1 MPSVYW
7 MNFIRGR
14 LVDMQKPTFTE
25 IRHRYKEKYQKRLSA
40 TDAILEKK
48 LEEYRIYQGGQDCF
62 GEGQDAEEECEK
74 FVDFLMLQ
82 YNALHEKQ
90 VQKKYDLLVKTLPK
104 DYQKR
109 FPDTIRR
116 HAGYTRYLVN
126 KRKNLKRH
134 MANHFKALKTLL
146 SLMDKEITEYSD
158 EELAEL
164 IRDNSFTTAA
174 RQYAVWFLTYI
185 YNQKP
190 EQLKFTLEMSMLR
203 RETVRGE
210 EDFYPPEEWA
220 AFADVFF
227 DIDRHIEKAFADCFY
242 ARSWLYVLLHM
253 SLAWRKSDV
262 LNIPALENLID
273 ISEYTLEWFEENA
286 FSIADAQQVINQVK
300 LAAEQYHTQ
309 KTGAKKHFNIPQ
321 AALLPTAVAL
331 IICEQWRRKKGQAVL
346 FEKFYADTK
355 KMTELFGLETDF
367 LSMKANRTLLSMFNE
382 TAGGM
387 AGLSGKAGTL
397 TSYMRSHRTSKMG
410 NANITKVYLRS
421 TYNEDESVAMGKQSI
436 DRGFFGWLYD
446 RLLDLADN
454 KRGTFKENTE
464 LIVQMKE
471 ALPARKVES
480 ISGALYGIIK
490 EREMLLNEI
499 YSWQEDE
506 IKEKTELLFSGKLMS
521 RTEDVSCLMNG
532 RCPYPTE
539 DKCMLCKYSIP
550 TTFSL
555 AMAGDELKRLLTEF
569 GRTNAEDVIDRINL
583 TYQIGK
589 LIMVLKE
596 AIDRFG
602 YEYIETY
609 IDYKEIN
616 ELIKKETPNMIFL
629 EEIQNDRR

>member
-1 MPSVYW
+1 
-7 MNFIRGR
+7 MNFIRGK
-14 LVDMQKPTFTE
+14 LVSMQKPTFAE
-25 IRHRYKEKYQKRLSA
+25 IRHRYKEKNKKRLRAS
-40 TDAILEKK
+40 DAMLEKK
-48 LEEYRIYQGGQDCF
+48 LEEYRVYRGGQDCF
-62 GEGQDAEEECEK
+62 DEGQDAQEECEK
-74 FVDFLMLQ
+74 IVDFLMLQ
-82 YNALHEKQ
+82 YKALHEKK
-90 VQKKYDLLVKTLPK
+90 VQEKYDFLVQTLPK

-116 HAGYTRYLVN
+116 HAGYTRYLIN
-126 KRKNLKRH
+126 KRKNLKRNIS
-134 MANHFKALKTLL
+134 NHFKALKTML

-158 EELAEL
+158 EELAGL

-190 EQLKFTLEMSMLR
+190 EQFKFSLEMSMLR

-210 EDFYPPEEWA
+210 ADFYTHEEWA

-227 DIDRHIEKAFADCFY
+227 DIDRHIKRAYEDCFY
-242 ARSWLYVLLHM
+242 ARSWLYALLHM

-262 LNIPALENLID
+262 LHIPALENLID
-273 ISEYTLEWFEENA
+273 VSEYTLDWFENNV
-286 FSIADAQQVINQVK
+286 FSLADAQQIINHVK
-300 LAAEQYHTQ
+300 LAVEQYHTQ

-321 AALLPTAVAL
+321 AALLPTAIAF
-331 IICEQWRRKKGQAVL
+331 IICEQWRRKKGQAML

-355 KMTELFGLETDF
+355 RMTEMFGLETDF

-397 TSYMRSHRTSKMG
+397 TSYMRSHKISKMG

-421 TYNEDESVAMGKQSI
+421 TYNEKESVGMGKQSI

-454 KRGTFKENTE
+454 KRRSFIENTG

-471 ALPARKVES
+471 VLPAREVES
-480 ISGALYGIIK
+480 VSGALYGIVR

-521 RTEDVSCLMNG
+521 RTDDVSCLMNG

-539 DKCMLCKYSIP
+539 DKCMLCRYSIP

-555 AMAGDELKRLLTEF
+555 TMAGDELKRLLTEF
-569 GRTNAEDVIDRINL
+569 GRTDAEDVTDRINL

-589 LIMVLKE
+589 LVMVLKE

-609 IDYKEIN
+609 IDYEEIN

-629 EEIQNDRR
+629 EEIQNDRK

>member
-1 MPSVYW
+1 
-7 MNFIRGR
+7 
-14 LVDMQKPTFTE
+14 MQKPTFTE
-25 IRHRYKEKYQKRLSA
+25 IRRRYKEKYQKRLSA
-40 TDAILEKK
+40 TDAMLEKK
-48 LEEYRIYQGGQDCF
+48 LEEYRVHQGGQDCF

-90 VQKKYDLLVKTLPK
+90 VQEKYDLLVKTLPK

-116 HAGYTRYLVN
+116 HAGYTRYLIN
-126 KRKNLKRH
+126 KRKNLKRNIS
-134 MANHFKALKTLL
+134 NHFKALKTML

-158 EELAEL
+158 EELAGL

-190 EQLKFTLEMSMLR
+190 EQFMFSLEMSMLR

-210 EDFYPPEEWA
+210 EDFYTPEEWA
-220 AFADVFF
+220 SFAAVFF

-286 FSIADAQQVINQVK
+286 FSIADAQQVINHVK

-367 LSMKANRTLLSMFNE
+367 LSMKATRTLLSMFNE

-629 EEIQNDRR
+629 EEIQNDRK

>member
-1 MPSVYW
+1 
-7 MNFIRGR
+7 
-14 LVDMQKPTFTE
+14 MQKLTLAE
-25 IRHRYKEKYQKRLSA
+25 IRRRYKEKYKKRLSA
-40 TDAILEKK
+40 TDAVLERK
-48 LEEYRIYQGGQDCF
+48 LEEYRVYQGGQDCF
-62 GEGQDAEEECEK
+62 SERQDAQEECERI
-74 FVDFLMLQ
+74 VDFLMLQ
-82 YNALHEKQ
+82 YNALHEKK
-90 VQKKYDLLVKTLPK
+90 VKEKYDLLVKTLPK
-104 DYQKR
+104 DYQER

-116 HAGYTRYLVN
+116 HAGYTRYLIN
-126 KRKNLKRH
+126 KRKNLKRN
-134 MANHFKALKTLL
+134 MANHFKALKTML

-158 EELAEL
+158 EELAGL

-185 YNQKP
+185 HDKEP
-190 EQLKFTLEMSMLR
+190 EQLKFNLEMSMLR

-210 EDFYPPEEWA
+210 EDFYTPEEWA
-220 AFADVFF
+220 SFADVFF

-242 ARSWLYVLLHM
+242 ARSWLYALLHM

-262 LNIPALENLID
+262 LHIPALENLID
-273 ISEYTLEWFEENA
+273 ISEYTLDWFENNT
-286 FSIADAQQVINQVK
+286 FSIADAQQVINHVK

-321 AALLPTAVAL
+321 AALLPTAIAF

-355 KMTELFGLETDF
+355 KMTEMFGLETGF

-387 AGLSGKAGTL
+387 AELSGKAGTL

-471 ALPARKVES
+471 ALPARNVES
-480 ISGALYGIIK
+480 ISGALYGTIK

-589 LIMVLKE
+589 LVMILKE

>member
-1 MPSVYW
+1 
-7 MNFIRGR
+7 
-14 LVDMQKPTFTE
+14 MQKPIFTE
-25 IRHRYKEKYQKRLSA
+25 IRHRYKEKNKKRLRAS
-40 TDAILEKK
+40 DAVLEKK
-48 LEEYRIYQGGQDCF
+48 LEEYRVYQGGQDCF
-62 GEGQDAEEECEK
+62 GEEQDAQDECEK
-74 FVDFLMLQ
+74 FVDFLTMQ
-82 YNALHEKQ
+82 NHALHAEQ
-90 VQKKYDLLVKTLPK
+90 VQEKYDLLVQTLPK
-104 DYQKR
+104 GYQER

-116 HAGYTRYLVN
+116 HAGFTRYLIN
-126 KRKNLKRH
+126 KRKNLKRNIS
-134 MANHFKALKTLL
+134 NHFKALKTML

-164 IRDNSFTTAA
+164 MRDHSFTTAA

-190 EQLKFTLEMSMLR
+190 EQFKFTLEMSMLR

-210 EDFYPPEEWA
+210 EDFYTPEEWA
-220 AFADVFF
+220 SFAAVFF

-242 ARSWLYVLLHM
+242 ARSWLYALLHM

-262 LNIPALENLID
+262 LHIPALENLID
-273 ISEYTLEWFEENA
+273 ISEYTLDWFEENA
-286 FSIADAQQVINQVK
+286 FSIADAQQIINHVK
-300 LAAEQYHTQ
+300 LAVEQYHTQ

-321 AALLPTAVAL
+321 AALLPTAIAF
-331 IICEQWRRKKGQAVL
+331 IICEQWRRKRGQAML
-346 FEKFYADTK
+346 FEKFYVDTG
-355 KMTELFGLETDF
+355 KMTEMFGLETGF

-397 TSYMRSHRTSKMG
+397 TSYMRSHKTSKMG

-421 TYNEDESVAMGKQSI
+421 TYNEDESVGMGKQSI

-454 KRGTFKENTE
+454 KRRTFKENTE

-471 ALPARKVES
+471 ALPARNVES
-480 ISGALYGIIK
+480 ISGALYGAIK

-506 IKEKTELLFSGKLMS
+506 IKEKTKLLFSGKLMS

-539 DKCMLCKYSIP
+539 DKCMLCRYSIP

-629 EEIQNDRR
+629 EEIQDDRR

>member
-1 MPSVYW
+1 
-7 MNFIRGR
+7 MNCIRGR
-14 LVDMQKPTFTE
+14 SVDMQKPTLAE
-25 IRHRYKEKYQKRLSA
+25 IRRRYKEKYKKRLSA
-40 TDAILEKK
+40 TDAVLERK
-48 LEEYRIYQGGQDCF
+48 LEEYRVYQGGQDCF
-62 GEGQDAEEECEK
+62 SERQDAQEECEK
-74 FVDFLMLQ
+74 IVDFLMLQ

-90 VQKKYDLLVKTLPK
+90 VQEKYDLLVKTLPK
-104 DYQKR
+104 NYQKR
-109 FPDTIRR
+109 FPDTIRQ
-116 HAGYTRYLVN
+116 HAGYTRYLIN
-126 KRKNLKRH
+126 KRKNLKRN
-134 MANHFKALKTLL
+134 MANHFKALKTML

-174 RQYAVWFLTYI
+174 RQFAVWFLTYI

-190 EQLKFTLEMSMLR
+190 EQFKFSLEMSMLR

-210 EDFYPPEEWA
+210 EDFYTSEEWA
-220 AFADVFF
+220 VFADVFF
-227 DIDRHIEKAFADCFY
+227 DIDRHIKRVYEDCFY
-242 ARSWLYVLLHM
+242 ARSWLYALLHM

-262 LNIPALENLID
+262 LHIPALENLID
-273 ISEYTLEWFEENA
+273 ISEYTLDWFENNT
-286 FSIADAQQVINQVK
+286 FSIADAQQVINHVK

-321 AALLPTAVAL
+321 AALLPTAIAF
-331 IICEQWRRKKGQAVL
+331 IICEQWRRKKGQVML
-346 FEKFYADTK
+346 FEKFYVDTGR
-355 KMTELFGLETDF
+355 MTEMFGLETDF

-382 TAGGM
+382 TVGGM
-387 AGLSGKAGTL
+387 AELSGKAGTL
-397 TSYMRSHRTSKMG
+397 TSYMRSHKTSKMG

-421 TYNEDESVAMGKQSI
+421 TYNEKESVNMGKQSI

-454 KRGTFKENTE
+454 KQRTFKENTE

-471 ALPARKVES
+471 ALPARNVES
-480 ISGALYGIIK
+480 ISGALYGTIK
-490 EREMLLNEI
+490 EREILLNEI

-539 DKCMLCKYSIP
+539 DKCMLCRYSIP

-555 AMAGDELKRLLTEF
+555 VMAGDELKRLLTEL
-569 GRTNAEDVIDRINL
+569 GRTTAGDVTDRISL

-589 LIMVLKE
+589 LIMILKE

-602 YEYIETY
+602 YEYIEAY
-609 IDYKEIN
+609 IDYQEIN

-629 EEIQNDRR
+629 EEIQNDRK

>member
-1 MPSVYW
+1 
-7 MNFIRGR
+7 
-14 LVDMQKPTFTE
+14 MQKPTFTE
-25 IRHRYKEKYQKRLSA
+25 IRRRYKEKYQKRLSA
-40 TDAILEKK
+40 TDAMLEKK
-48 LEEYRIYQGGQDCF
+48 LEEYRVHQGGQDCF

-90 VQKKYDLLVKTLPK
+90 VQEKYDLLVKTLPK

-116 HAGYTRYLVN
+116 HAGYTRYLIN
-126 KRKNLKRH
+126 KRKNLKRNIS
-134 MANHFKALKTLL
+134 NHFKALKTML

-158 EELAEL
+158 EELAGL

-190 EQLKFTLEMSMLR
+190 EQFMFSLEMSMLR

-210 EDFYPPEEWA
+210 EDFYTPEEWA
-220 AFADVFF
+220 SFAAVFF

-286 FSIADAQQVINQVK
+286 FSIADAQQVINHVK

-355 KMTELFGLETDF
+355 KMTEMFGLETGF

-387 AGLSGKAGTL
+387 AELSGKAGTL

-471 ALPARKVES
+471 ALPARNVES
-480 ISGALYGIIK
+480 ISGALYGTIK

-589 LIMVLKE
+589 LVMILKE

>member
-1 MPSVYW
+1 
-7 MNFIRGR
+7 
-14 LVDMQKPTFTE
+14 MQKPTFTE
-25 IRHRYKEKYQKRLSA
+25 IRRRYKEKYQKRLSA
-40 TDAILEKK
+40 TDAMLEKK
-48 LEEYRIYQGGQDCF
+48 LEEYRVHQGGQDCF

-90 VQKKYDLLVKTLPK
+90 VQEKYDLLVKTLPK

-116 HAGYTRYLVN
+116 HAGYTRYLIN
-126 KRKNLKRH
+126 KRKNLKRNIS
-134 MANHFKALKTLL
+134 NHFKALKTML

-158 EELAEL
+158 EELAGL

-190 EQLKFTLEMSMLR
+190 EQFMFSLEMSMLR

-210 EDFYPPEEWA
+210 EDFYTPEEWA
-220 AFADVFF
+220 SFAAVFF

-286 FSIADAQQVINQVK
+286 FSIADAQQVINHVK

-382 TAGGM
+382 TAGDID
-387 AGLSGKAGTL
+387 GLSGKAGSL
-397 TSYMRSHRTSKMG
+397 TSYMRSHKTSKMG
-410 NANITKVYLRS
+410 NSNITKVYLHS
-421 TYNEDESVAMGKQSI
+421 TYNEKESVSMGKQSI

-454 KRGTFKENTE
+454 KRRTFTENTE
-464 LIVQMKE
+464 LIVQVKE
-471 ALPARKVES
+471 TLPAWKAES
-480 ISGALYGIIK
+480 ISGALYGIVK

-521 RTEDVSCLMNG
+521 RTDDVSCLVNG

-539 DKCMLCKYSIP
+539 DKCILCRYSIP

-555 AMAGDELKRLLTEF
+555 TMTGDELKRLLSELE
-569 GRTNAEDVIDRINL
+569 RTNEEDVVDRISL

-589 LIMVLKE
+589 LVIILKE

>member
-1 MPSVYW
+1 
-7 MNFIRGR
+7 
-14 LVDMQKPTFTE
+14 
-25 IRHRYKEKYQKRLSA
+25 
-40 TDAILEKK
+40 
-48 LEEYRIYQGGQDCF
+48 
-62 GEGQDAEEECEK
+62 
-74 FVDFLMLQ
+74 MLQ

-90 VQKKYDLLVKTLPK
+90 VQEKYDLLVKTLPK

-109 FPDTIRR
+109 LPDTIKR
-116 HAGYTRYLVN
+116 HAGYTRYLIN

-134 MANHFKALKTLL
+134 MANHFKALKTML

-158 EELAEL
+158 EELAGL

-190 EQLKFTLEMSMLR
+190 EQFKFSLEMSMLR

-210 EDFYPPEEWA
+210 EDFYTPEEWT
-220 AFADVFF
+220 AFVAVFF

-242 ARSWLYVLLHM
+242 ARSWLYALLHM

-262 LNIPALENLID
+262 LHIPALEKLIG
-273 ISEYTLEWFEENA
+273 ISGYTLDWFENNA
-286 FSIADAQQVINQVK
+286 FSIADAQQIINHVK

-321 AALLPTAVAL
+321 VALLPTAVAL
-331 IICEQWRRKKGQAVL
+331 IICEQWRRKKGQAML
-346 FEKFYADTK
+346 FEKFYVDAGRMTK
-355 KMTELFGLETDF
+355 MFGLETDF

-382 TAGGM
+382 TASDID
-387 AGLSGKAGTL
+387 GLSGKAGTF

-421 TYNEDESVAMGKQSI
+421 TYNEKESVSMGKQSI

-454 KRGTFKENTE
+454 KQNTFKENTE

-471 ALPARKVES
+471 TLPARKVES
-480 ISGALYGIIK
+480 ISGALYGAIK

-539 DKCMLCKYSIP
+539 DKCMLCRYSIP

-555 AMAGDELKRLLTEF
+555 ATVGDELKRVLSEL
-569 GRTNAEDVIDRINL
+569 GRTAAEDVTDRISL
-583 TYQIGK
+583 TYQVGK
-589 LIMVLKE
+589 LVMILKE
-596 AIDRFG
+596 AIGRFG

-629 EEIQNDRR
+629 EEIQNDRK

>member
-1 MPSVYW
+1 
-7 MNFIRGR
+7 
-14 LVDMQKPTFTE
+14 MQKPTFTE
-25 IRHRYKEKYQKRLSA
+25 IRHRYKEKNKKRLRAS
-40 TDAILEKK
+40 DAVLEKK
-48 LEEYRIYQGGQDCF
+48 LEEYRVYQGGQNCF
-62 GEGQDAEEECEK
+62 DEGQDAQDECEN
-74 FVDFLMLQ
+74 FVDFLTMQ
-82 YNALHEKQ
+82 NNALHAEQ
-90 VQKKYDLLVKTLPK
+90 VQEKYDFLVKTLPK
-104 DYQKR
+104 EYQER

-116 HAGYTRYLVN
+116 HAGYTRYLIN
-126 KRKNLKRH
+126 KRKNLKRNIS
-134 MANHFKALKTLL
+134 NHFKALKTML

-158 EELAEL
+158 EELAGL
-164 IRDNSFTTAA
+164 IRDSSFTTAA
-174 RQYAVWFLTYI
+174 RQFAVWFLTYI

-190 EQLKFTLEMSMLR
+190 EQFKFSLEMSMLR

-210 EDFYPPEEWA
+210 EDFYTPEEWA
-220 AFADVFF
+220 SFADVFF

-242 ARSWLYVLLHM
+242 ARSWLYALLHM

-262 LNIPALENLID
+262 LHIPALENLID
-273 ISEYTLEWFEENA
+273 VSEYTLEWFEENA
-286 FSIADAQQVINQVK
+286 FSIANAQQVINQVK

-331 IICEQWRRKKGQAVL
+331 IICEQWRRKKGQAML

-355 KMTELFGLETDF
+355 RMTEMFGLETGF
-367 LSMKANRTLLSMFNE
+367 LSMKVNRTLLSMFNE

-387 AGLSGKAGTL
+387 DELSGKAGTL
-397 TSYMRSHRTSKMG
+397 TSYMRSHKTSKMG

-454 KRGTFKENTE
+454 KRRTFKENTE

-471 ALPARKVES
+471 AIPARKVES
-480 ISGALYGIIK
+480 ISGALYGAIK

-539 DKCMLCKYSIP
+539 DKCMLCRYSIP

-555 AMAGDELKRLLTEF
+555 ATAGDELKRLLSEF

-589 LIMVLKE
+589 LVMILKE

-602 YEYIETY
+602 YEYIEAY

-629 EEIQNDRR
+629 EEIQNDRK

>member
-1 MPSVYW
+1 
-7 MNFIRGR
+7 
-14 LVDMQKPTFTE
+14 MQKPTFTE
-25 IRHRYKEKYQKRLSA
+25 IRRRYKEKYQKRLSA
-40 TDAILEKK
+40 TDAMLEKK
-48 LEEYRIYQGGQDCF
+48 LEEYRVHQGGQDCF

-74 FVDFLMLQ
+74 FVDFLVLQ

-90 VQKKYDLLVKTLPK
+90 VQEKYDLLVKTLPK

-116 HAGYTRYLVN
+116 HAGYTRYLIN
-126 KRKNLKRH
+126 KRKNLKRNIS
-134 MANHFKALKTLL
+134 NHFKALKTML

-158 EELAEL
+158 EELAGL

-190 EQLKFTLEMSMLR
+190 EQFMFSLEMSMLR

-210 EDFYPPEEWA
+210 EDFYTPEEWA
-220 AFADVFF
+220 SFAAVFF

-286 FSIADAQQVINQVK
+286 FSIADAQQVINHVK

-367 LSMKANRTLLSMFNE
+367 LSMKATRTLLSMFNE

-471 ALPARKVES
+471 ALPARNVES
-480 ISGALYGIIK
+480 ISGALYGTIK

-539 DKCMLCKYSIP
+539 DKCMLCRYSIP

-569 GRTNAEDVIDRINL
+569 GRTNKEDVIDRINL

>member
-1 MPSVYW
+1 
-7 MNFIRGR
+7 
-14 LVDMQKPTFTE
+14 MQKLTLAE
-25 IRHRYKEKYQKRLSA
+25 IRRRYKEKYKKRLGA
-40 TDAILEKK
+40 TDAVLERK
-48 LEEYRIYQGGQDCF
+48 LEEYRVYQGGQDCF
-62 GEGQDAEEECEK
+62 SERQDAQEECEK
-74 FVDFLMLQ
+74 IVDFLMLQ

-90 VQKKYDLLVKTLPK
+90 VQQKYDLLVKTLPK
-104 DYQKR
+104 DYQER

-116 HAGYTRYLVN
+116 YAGYTRYLIN

-134 MANHFKALKTLL
+134 MANHFKALKTML
-146 SLMDKEITEYSD
+146 SLMDKEIAEYSD
-158 EELAEL
+158 EELVEL

-190 EQLKFTLEMSMLR
+190 EQFTLEMSMLR

-210 EDFYPPEEWA
+210 ADFYTTEEWA
-220 AFADVFF
+220 SFAAVFF

-242 ARSWLYVLLHM
+242 ARSWLYALLHM

-262 LNIPALENLID
+262 LHIPALENLID
-273 ISEYTLEWFEENA
+273 VSEYTLEWFEENA

-321 AALLPTAVAL
+321 AALLPTAIAL

-346 FEKFYADTK
+346 FERFYADTK

-397 TSYMRSHRTSKMG
+397 TSYMRSHKTSKMG

-421 TYNEDESVAMGKQSI
+421 TYNENESVCMGKQSI

-454 KRGTFKENTE
+454 KQRTFKENTG

-471 ALPARKVES
+471 ALPARNVES
-480 ISGALYGIIK
+480 ISGALYGTIK

-629 EEIQNDRR
+629 EEIQNDRK

>member
-1 MPSVYW
+1 
-7 MNFIRGR
+7 
-14 LVDMQKPTFTE
+14 MQKPTLAE
-25 IRHRYKEKYQKRLSA
+25 IRRRYKEKYKKRLSA
-40 TDAILEKK
+40 TDAVLERK
-48 LEEYRIYQGGQDCF
+48 LEEYRVYQGGQDCF
-62 GEGQDAEEECEK
+62 GEGQDAQAECEK
-74 FVDFLMLQ
+74 IVDFLMLQ

-90 VQKKYDLLVKTLPK
+90 VQEKYDLLVKTLPK
-104 DYQKR
+104 NYQKR

-116 HAGYTRYLVN
+116 YAGYTRYLIN
-126 KRKNLKRH
+126 KRKNLKRN
-134 MANHFKALKTLL
+134 MANHFKALKTML

-158 EELAEL
+158 EELVEL

-210 EDFYPPEEWA
+210 ADFYTPEEWA
-220 AFADVFF
+220 SFAAVFF

-242 ARSWLYVLLHM
+242 ARSWLYALLHM

-262 LNIPALENLID
+262 LHIPALENLID
-273 ISEYTLEWFEENA
+273 VSEYTLEWFEENA

-321 AALLPTAVAL
+321 AALLPTAIAL

-346 FEKFYADTK
+346 FERFYADTK

-397 TSYMRSHRTSKMG
+397 TSYMRSHKTSKMG

-421 TYNEDESVAMGKQSI
+421 TYNENESVCMGKQSI

-454 KRGTFKENTE
+454 KQRTFKENTG

-471 ALPARKVES
+471 ALPARNVES
-480 ISGALYGIIK
+480 ISGALYGTIK

-629 EEIQNDRR
+629 EEIQNDRK

>member
-1 MPSVYW
+1 
-7 MNFIRGR
+7 
-14 LVDMQKPTFTE
+14 MQEVTFAE
-25 IRHRYKEKYQKRLSA
+25 IRHRYKEKNKKRLRAS
-40 TDAILEKK
+40 DAVLEKK
-48 LEEYRIYQGGQDCF
+48 LEEYRVYQGGQDCF
-62 GEGQDAEEECEK
+62 GERQDAQDECEK
-74 FVDFLMLQ
+74 IVDFLMLQ

-90 VQKKYDLLVKTLPK
+90 VQEKYDLLVKTLPK
-104 DYQKR
+104 NYQER

-116 HAGYTRYLVN
+116 HAGYTRHLIN

-134 MANHFKALKTLL
+134 MANHFKALKTML

-158 EELAEL
+158 EELAGL
-164 IRDNSFTTAA
+164 IRDNCFTTAA
-174 RQYAVWFLTYI
+174 RQFAVWFLTYI

-190 EQLKFTLEMSMLR
+190 EQFKFTLEMSMLR

-210 EDFYPPEEWA
+210 EDFYTPEEWA
-220 AFADVFF
+220 SFAAVFF

-242 ARSWLYVLLHM
+242 ARSWLYALLHM

-262 LNIPALENLID
+262 LHIPALENLID
-273 ISEYTLEWFEENA
+273 VSEYTLEWFEDNA

-331 IICEQWRRKKGQAVL
+331 IICEQWRRKKRQDML

-355 KMTELFGLETDF
+355 RMTEMFGLETGF

-382 TAGGM
+382 TAGRM
-387 AGLSGKAGTL
+387 AELSEKAGTL
-397 TSYMRSHRTSKMG
+397 TSYMRSHKTSKMG

-454 KRGTFKENTE
+454 KRRTFKENTE

-471 ALPARKVES
+471 ALPARNVES
-480 ISGALYGIIK
+480 ISGALYGAIK

-506 IKEKTELLFSGKLMS
+506 IKEKTEMLFSGKLMS

-539 DKCMLCKYSIP
+539 DKCMLCRYSIP

-555 AMAGDELKRLLTEF
+555 TMAGDELKRLLSEF

-589 LIMVLKE
+589 LVMILKE

-609 IDYKEIN
+609 IDYEEIN

>member
-1 MPSVYW
+1 
-7 MNFIRGR
+7 
-14 LVDMQKPTFTE
+14 MQKPTFAE
-25 IRHRYKEKYQKRLSA
+25 IRHRYKEKNKKRLRAS
-40 TDAILEKK
+40 DAMLEKK
-48 LEEYRIYQGGQDCF
+48 LEEYRVYRGGQDCF
-62 GEGQDAEEECEK
+62 AEGQDAQGECEK
-74 FVDFLMLQ
+74 FVDFLIMQ
-82 YNALHEKQ
+82 NNALHAEQ
-90 VQKKYDLLVKTLPK
+90 VQEKYDLLVKTLPK
-104 DYQKR
+104 DYQER

-116 HAGYTRYLVN
+116 HAGYTRYLIN
-126 KRKNLKRH
+126 KRKKLKRN
-134 MANHFKALKTLL
+134 MANHFKALKTML

-190 EQLKFTLEMSMLR
+190 EQFKFSLEMSMLR

-210 EDFYPPEEWA
+210 ADFYTPEEWA
-220 AFADVFF
+220 SFAAVFF
-227 DIDRHIEKAFADCFY
+227 DIDKHIEKAFADCFY
-242 ARSWLYVLLHM
+242 ARCWLYALLHM

-262 LNIPALENLID
+262 LHIPALENLID
-273 ISEYTLEWFEENA
+273 ISEYTLDWFENNT
-286 FSIADAQQVINQVK
+286 FSIADAQQIINHVK
-300 LAAEQYHTQ
+300 LAVEQYHTQ
-309 KTGAKKHFNIPQ
+309 KTGVKKHFNIPQ
-321 AALLPTAVAL
+321 AALLPTAIAL

-355 KMTELFGLETDF
+355 KMTEMFGLETDF

-397 TSYMRSHRTSKMG
+397 TSYMRSHRISKMG

-421 TYNEDESVAMGKQSI
+421 TYNEKESVGMGKQSI

-454 KRGTFKENTE
+454 KRRTFKENTG

-471 ALPARKVES
+471 TLPAWKVES
-480 ISGALYGIIK
+480 VSGALYGIVK

-521 RTEDVSCLMNG
+521 RTEDVSCLMDG

-539 DKCMLCKYSIP
+539 DKCMLCRYSIP
-550 TTFSL
+550 TAFSL
-555 AMAGDELKRLLTEF
+555 TMAGDELKRLLTEF
-569 GRTNAEDVIDRINL
+569 GKTNAEDVIDRINL

-589 LIMVLKE
+589 LIVILKE

-602 YEYIETY
+602 HEYIEAY

-629 EEIQNDRR
+629 EEIQNDRK

>member
-1 MPSVYW
+1 
-7 MNFIRGR
+7 
-14 LVDMQKPTFTE
+14 MQKPTFTE

-104 DYQKR
+104 EYQKR

-116 HAGYTRYLVN
+116 HAGFTRYLIN
-126 KRKNLKRH
+126 KRKNLKRN
-134 MANHFKALKTLL
+134 MANHFKALKTML

-190 EQLKFTLEMSMLR
+190 EQFKFSLEMSMLR

-210 EDFYPPEEWA
+210 EDFYTPEEWA
-220 AFADVFF
+220 SFAAVFF

-242 ARSWLYVLLHM
+242 ARSWLYALLHM

-262 LNIPALENLID
+262 LHIPALENLID
-273 ISEYTLEWFEENA
+273 VSEYTLEWFEDNA

-331 IICEQWRRKKGQAVL
+331 IICEQWRRKKGQAML

-355 KMTELFGLETDF
+355 RMTEMFGLETGF

-387 AGLSGKAGTL
+387 AELSGKAGTL
-397 TSYMRSHRTSKMG
+397 TSYMRSHKTSKMG
-410 NANITKVYLRS
+410 NANVTKVYLRS

-454 KRGTFKENTE
+454 KRKTFKENTE

-471 ALPARKVES
+471 TLPARKVES
-480 ISGALYGIIK
+480 ISGALYCAIK

-539 DKCMLCKYSIP
+539 DKCMLCRYSIP

-555 AMAGDELKRLLTEF
+555 ATAGDELKRLLSEF

-589 LIMVLKE
+589 LIMILKE

-629 EEIQNDRR
+629 EEIQDDRR

>member
-1 MPSVYW
+1 
-7 MNFIRGR
+7 
-14 LVDMQKPTFTE
+14 MQKPTFTE
-25 IRHRYKEKYQKRLSA
+25 IRRRYKEKYQKRLSA
-40 TDAILEKK
+40 TDAMLEKK
-48 LEEYRIYQGGQDCF
+48 LEEYRVHQGGQDCF

-90 VQKKYDLLVKTLPK
+90 VQEKYDLLVKTLPK

-116 HAGYTRYLVN
+116 HAGYTRYLIN
-126 KRKNLKRH
+126 KRKNLKRNIS
-134 MANHFKALKTLL
+134 NHFKALKTML

-158 EELAEL
+158 EELAGL

-190 EQLKFTLEMSMLR
+190 EQFMFSLEMSMLR

-210 EDFYPPEEWA
+210 EDFYTPEEWA
-220 AFADVFF
+220 SFAAVFF

-262 LNIPALENLID
+262 LHIPALENLID
-273 ISEYTLEWFEENA
+273 ISEYTLEWFENNT
-286 FSIADAQQVINQVK
+286 FSIADAQQVINHVK

-387 AGLSGKAGTL
+387 AELSGKAGTL

-471 ALPARKVES
+471 ALPARNVES
-480 ISGALYGIIK
+480 ISGALYGTIK

-589 LIMVLKE
+589 LVMILKE

>member
-1 MPSVYW
+1 
-7 MNFIRGR
+7 
-14 LVDMQKPTFTE
+14 
-25 IRHRYKEKYQKRLSA
+25 
-40 TDAILEKK
+40 
-48 LEEYRIYQGGQDCF
+48 
-62 GEGQDAEEECEK
+62 
-74 FVDFLMLQ
+74 ML
-82 YNALHEKQ
+82 H
-90 VQKKYDLLVKTLPK
+90 
-104 DYQKR
+104 
-109 FPDTIRR
+109 
-116 HAGYTRYLVN
+116 
-126 KRKNLKRH
+126 
-134 MANHFKALKTLL
+134 
-146 SLMDKEITEYSD
+146 
-158 EELAEL
+158 
-164 IRDNSFTTAA
+164 
-174 RQYAVWFLTYI
+174 
-185 YNQKP
+185 
-190 EQLKFTLEMSMLR
+190 
-203 RETVRGE
+203 
-210 EDFYPPEEWA
+210 
-220 AFADVFF
+220 
-227 DIDRHIEKAFADCFY
+227 
-242 ARSWLYVLLHM
+242 
-253 SLAWRKSDV
+253 
-262 LNIPALENLID
+262 IPALENLID
-273 ISEYTLEWFEENA
+273 VSEYTLEWFEENA
-286 FSIADAQQVINQVK
+286 FSVADAQQVINQVK

-321 AALLPTAVAL
+321 AALLPTAVAI

-355 KMTELFGLETDF
+355 RMTEMFGLETGF

-387 AGLSGKAGTL
+387 AELSGKAGTL
-397 TSYMRSHRTSKMG
+397 TSYMRSHKTSKMG

-454 KRGTFKENTE
+454 KRRTFKENTE

-471 ALPARKVES
+471 ALPARNVES
-480 ISGALYGIIK
+480 ISGALYGAIK

-555 AMAGDELKRLLTEF
+555 TMAGDELKRLLTEF

-583 TYQIGK
+583 THQIGK
-589 LIMVLKE
+589 LVMILKE

-629 EEIQNDRR
+629 EEIQFQKGVKIPFHSGIRLK

>member
-1 MPSVYW
+1 
-7 MNFIRGR
+7 
-14 LVDMQKPTFTE
+14 MQKLTLAE
-25 IRHRYKEKYQKRLSA
+25 IRRRYKEKYKKRLSA
-40 TDAILEKK
+40 TDAVLERK
-48 LEEYRIYQGGQDCF
+48 LEEYRVYQGGQDCF
-62 GEGQDAEEECEK
+62 SERQDAQEECERI
-74 FVDFLMLQ
+74 VDFLMLQ
-82 YNALHEKQ
+82 YNALHEKK
-90 VQKKYDLLVKTLPK
+90 VKEKYDFLVQTLPK
-104 DYQKR
+104 DYQKK

-116 HAGYTRYLVN
+116 HAGYTRYLIN
-126 KRKNLKRH
+126 KRKNLKRNIS
-134 MANHFKALKTLL
+134 NHFKALKTML

-158 EELAEL
+158 EELAGL

-190 EQLKFTLEMSMLR
+190 EQFMFSLEMSMLR

-210 EDFYPPEEWA
+210 EDFYTPEEWA
-220 AFADVFF
+220 SFAAVFF

-286 FSIADAQQVINQVK
+286 FSIADAQQVINHVK

-355 KMTELFGLETDF
+355 KMTEMFGLETGF

-387 AGLSGKAGTL
+387 AELSGKAGTL

-521 RTEDVSCLMNG
+521 RTEDVSCLVSG

-539 DKCMLCKYSIP
+539 DKCMLCRYSIP

>member
-1 MPSVYW
+1 
-7 MNFIRGR
+7 
-14 LVDMQKPTFTE
+14 MQKPTFTE
-25 IRHRYKEKYQKRLSA
+25 IRHRYKEKNKKRLRAS
-40 TDAILEKK
+40 DAVLEKK
-48 LEEYRIYQGGQDCF
+48 LEEYRVYQGGQDCF
-62 GEGQDAEEECEK
+62 GEGQDAQEECEK
-74 FVDFLMLQ
+74 FVDFLIMQ
-82 YNALHEKQ
+82 NNALHAEQ
-90 VQKKYDLLVKTLPK
+90 GQQKYDLLVKTLPK

-116 HAGYTRYLVN
+116 HAGYTRYLIN

-134 MANHFKALKTLL
+134 MANHFKALKTML

-158 EELAEL
+158 EELAGL

-190 EQLKFTLEMSMLR
+190 EQFKFSLEMSMLR

-210 EDFYPPEEWA
+210 EDFYTPEEWA
-220 AFADVFF
+220 SFSAVFF

-242 ARSWLYVLLHM
+242 ARSWLYALLHM

-262 LNIPALENLID
+262 LHIPALENLID
-273 ISEYTLEWFEENA
+273 ISGYTLDWFENNA
-286 FSIADAQQVINQVK
+286 FSIADAQQIINHVK
-300 LAAEQYHTQ
+300 LAVEQYHTQ

-355 KMTELFGLETDF
+355 KMTKMFGLKIDF

-382 TAGGM
+382 TASDID
-387 AGLSGKAGTL
+387 GLSGKAGSL

-421 TYNEDESVAMGKQSI
+421 TYNENESVGMGKQSI

-454 KRGTFKENTE
+454 KQNTFKENTE

-471 ALPARKVES
+471 TLPARKVES
-480 ISGALYGIIK
+480 ISGALYGTIK

-506 IKEKTELLFSGKLMS
+506 IKERTELLFSGKLMS
-521 RTEDVSCLMNG
+521 RTDDVSCVVSG

-539 DKCMLCKYSIP
+539 DKCMLCRYSIP

-555 AMAGDELKRLLTEF
+555 AMAGDELKRLLSELE
-569 GRTNAEDVIDRINL
+569 RTTVEDVIDRISL
-583 TYQIGK
+583 THQIGK
-589 LIMVLKE
+589 LAIILKE
-596 AIDRFG
+596 VIDRFG

-616 ELIKKETPNMIFL
+616 ELINKETPNMIFL
-629 EEIQNDRR
+629 EEIQNDRK

>member
-1 MPSVYW
+1 
-7 MNFIRGR
+7 
-14 LVDMQKPTFTE
+14 MQKPTFTE
-25 IRHRYKEKYQKRLSA
+25 IRRRYKEKYQKRLSA
-40 TDAILEKK
+40 TDAMLEKK
-48 LEEYRIYQGGQDCF
+48 LEEYRVYQGGQDCF

-90 VQKKYDLLVKTLPK
+90 VQEKYDLLVKTLPK
-104 DYQKR
+104 DYQER

-116 HAGYTRYLVN
+116 YAGYTRYLIN

-134 MANHFKALKTLL
+134 MANHFKALKTML
-146 SLMDKEITEYSD
+146 SLMDKEIAEYSD
-158 EELAEL
+158 EELVEL

-210 EDFYPPEEWA
+210 ADFYTTEEWA
-220 AFADVFF
+220 SFAAVFF

-242 ARSWLYVLLHM
+242 ARSWLYALLHM

-262 LNIPALENLID
+262 LHIPALENLID
-273 ISEYTLEWFEENA
+273 VSEYTLEWFEENA

-309 KTGAKKHFNIPQ
+309 KTGAKKHFNSPQ
-321 AALLPTAVAL
+321 AALLPTAIAL

-346 FEKFYADTK
+346 FERFYADTK

-397 TSYMRSHRTSKMG
+397 TSYMRSHKTSKMG

-421 TYNEDESVAMGKQSI
+421 TYNENESVCMGKQSI

-454 KRGTFKENTE
+454 KQRTFKENTG

-471 ALPARKVES
+471 ALPARNVES
-480 ISGALYGIIK
+480 ISGALYGTIK

-629 EEIQNDRR
+629 EEIQNDRK

>member
-1 MPSVYW
+1 M
-7 MNFIRGR
+7 
-14 LVDMQKPTFTE
+14 
-25 IRHRYKEKYQKRLSA
+25 
-40 TDAILEKK
+40 
-48 LEEYRIYQGGQDCF
+48 
-62 GEGQDAEEECEK
+62 
-74 FVDFLMLQ
+74 
-82 YNALHEKQ
+82 
-90 VQKKYDLLVKTLPK
+90 
-104 DYQKR
+104 
-109 FPDTIRR
+109 
-116 HAGYTRYLVN
+116 
-126 KRKNLKRH
+126 
-134 MANHFKALKTLL
+134 L

-158 EELAEL
+158 EELAGL

-190 EQLKFTLEMSMLR
+190 EQFMFSLEMSMLR

-220 AFADVFF
+220 SFAAVFF

-286 FSIADAQQVINQVK
+286 FSIADAQQVINHVK

-506 IKEKTELLFSGKLMS
+506 IKEKTELPFSGKLMS
-521 RTEDVSCLMNG
+521 RTEDVSCLVSG

-539 DKCMLCKYSIP
+539 DKCMLCRYSIP

-569 GRTNAEDVIDRINL
+569 GRTNEEDVIDRINL

>member
-1 MPSVYW
+1 
-7 MNFIRGR
+7 
-14 LVDMQKPTFTE
+14 MQKLTLAE
-25 IRHRYKEKYQKRLSA
+25 IRRRYKEKYKKRLSA
-40 TDAILEKK
+40 TDAVLERK
-48 LEEYRIYQGGQDCF
+48 LEEYRVYQGGQDCF
-62 GEGQDAEEECEK
+62 SERQDAQEECERI
-74 FVDFLMLQ
+74 VDFLMLQ
-82 YNALHEKQ
+82 YNALHEKK
-90 VQKKYDLLVKTLPK
+90 VKEKYDFLVQTLPK
-104 DYQKR
+104 DYQKK

-116 HAGYTRYLVN
+116 HAGYTRYLIN
-126 KRKNLKRH
+126 KRKNLKRNIS
-134 MANHFKALKTLL
+134 NHFKALKTML

-158 EELAEL
+158 EELAGL

-210 EDFYPPEEWA
+210 ADFYTPEEWA
-220 AFADVFF
+220 SFASVFF
-227 DIDRHIEKAFADCFY
+227 DIDRNIEKAFADCFY
-242 ARSWLYVLLHM
+242 ARSWLYALLHM

-262 LNIPALENLID
+262 LHIPALENLID
-273 ISEYTLEWFEENA
+273 ISEYTLEWFENNT
-286 FSIADAQQVINQVK
+286 FSIADAQQVINHVK

-321 AALLPTAVAL
+321 AALLPTAIAF

-367 LSMKANRTLLSMFNE
+367 LSMKATRTLLSMFNE

-589 LIMVLKE
+589 LVMILKE

>member
-1 MPSVYW
+1 
-7 MNFIRGR
+7 
-14 LVDMQKPTFTE
+14 MQKLTLAE
-25 IRHRYKEKYQKRLSA
+25 IRRRYKEKYKKRLGA
-40 TDAILEKK
+40 TDAVLERK
-48 LEEYRIYQGGQDCF
+48 LEEYRVYQGGQDCF
-62 GEGQDAEEECEK
+62 SERQDAQEECEK
-74 FVDFLMLQ
+74 IVDFLMLQ

-90 VQKKYDLLVKTLPK
+90 VQQKYDLLVKTLPK
-104 DYQKR
+104 DYQER

-116 HAGYTRYLVN
+116 HAGYTRYLIN
-126 KRKNLKRH
+126 KRKNLKRN
-134 MANHFKALKTLL
+134 MANHFKALKTML

-158 EELAEL
+158 EELAGL

-185 YNQKP
+185 HDKEP
-190 EQLKFTLEMSMLR
+190 EQLKFNLEMSMLR

-210 EDFYPPEEWA
+210 EDFYTPEEWA
-220 AFADVFF
+220 SFADVFF

-242 ARSWLYVLLHM
+242 ARSWLYALLHM

-262 LNIPALENLID
+262 LHIPALENLID
-273 ISEYTLEWFEENA
+273 ISEYTLDWFENNT
-286 FSIADAQQVINQVK
+286 FSIADAQQVINHVK

-321 AALLPTAVAL
+321 AALLPTAIAL

-346 FEKFYADTK
+346 FERFYADTK

-397 TSYMRSHRTSKMG
+397 TSYMRSHKTSKMG

-421 TYNEDESVAMGKQSI
+421 TYNENESVCMGKQSI

-454 KRGTFKENTE
+454 KQRTFKENTG

-471 ALPARKVES
+471 ALPARNVES
-480 ISGALYGIIK
+480 ISGALYGTIK

-539 DKCMLCKYSIP
+539 DKCMLCRYSIP

-569 GRTNAEDVIDRINL
+569 GRTNKEDVIDRINL

>member
-1 MPSVYW
+1 
-7 MNFIRGR
+7 
-14 LVDMQKPTFTE
+14 MQELTFAK
-25 IRHRYKEKYQKRLSA
+25 IRHRYKEKNKKRLKSS
-40 TDAILEKK
+40 DAILEKK
-48 LEEYRIYQGGQDCF
+48 LEEYRVYQGGQDCF
-62 GEGQDAEEECEK
+62 GEGQDAQDECEK
-74 FVDFLMLQ
+74 FVDFLTMQ
-82 YNALHEKQ
+82 NNALHAEQ
-90 VQKKYDLLVKTLPK
+90 VQEKYDLLVQTLPK
-104 DYQKR
+104 EYQER

-116 HAGYTRYLVN
+116 HAGYTRYFIN
-126 KRKNLKRH
+126 KRKNLKRN
-134 MANHFKALKTLL
+134 MSNHFKALKTML

-190 EQLKFTLEMSMLR
+190 EQFKFSLEMSMLR

-210 EDFYPPEEWA
+210 EDFYTPEEWA
-220 AFADVFF
+220 SFAAVFF

-242 ARSWLYVLLHM
+242 ARSWLYALLHM

-262 LNIPALENLID
+262 LHIPALENLID
-273 ISEYTLEWFEENA
+273 ISEYTLDWFENNV

-321 AALLPTAVAL
+321 AALLSTAIAF
-331 IICEQWRRKKGQAVL
+331 IICEQWRRKKEQAML

-355 KMTELFGLETDF
+355 RMTEMFGLETGF

-382 TAGGM
+382 TASDM
-387 AGLSGKAGTL
+387 DGLSGKAGTL
-397 TSYMRSHRTSKMG
+397 TSYMRSHKTSKMG
-410 NANITKVYLRS
+410 NANVTKVYLRS

-454 KRGTFKENTE
+454 KRRTFKENTE

-471 ALPARKVES
+471 ALPARNVES
-480 ISGALYGIIK
+480 ISGALYGAIK

-506 IKEKTELLFSGKLMS
+506 IKEKTEMLFSGKLMS

-555 AMAGDELKRLLTEF
+555 ATAGDELKRLLTEF

-589 LIMVLKE
+589 LIMILKE

-609 IDYKEIN
+609 IDYQEIN

-629 EEIQNDRR
+629 EEIQNDRK

>member
-1 MPSVYW
+1 MS
-7 MNFIRGR
+7 FIRRR

-25 IRHRYKEKYQKRLSA
+25 IRHRYKEKYKKRLGA
-40 TDAILEKK
+40 ADAVLEKK
-48 LEEYRIYQGGQDCF
+48 LEEYRVYQGGQDCF
-62 GEGQDAEEECEK
+62 GEGQDAQAECEK

-90 VQKKYDLLVKTLPK
+90 VQEKYDLLVKTLPK
-104 DYQKR
+104 DYQER

-116 HAGYTRYLVN
+116 HAGYTRYLIN

-134 MANHFKALKTLL
+134 MANHFKALKTML
-146 SLMDKEITEYSD
+146 SLMDKEIAEYSD
-158 EELAEL
+158 EELVEL

-210 EDFYPPEEWA
+210 ADFYTPEEWA
-220 AFADVFF
+220 SFAAVFF

-242 ARSWLYVLLHM
+242 ARSWLYALLHM

-262 LNIPALENLID
+262 LHIPALENLID
-273 ISEYTLEWFEENA
+273 VSEYTLEWFEENA

-321 AALLPTAVAL
+321 AALLPTAIAL

-346 FEKFYADTK
+346 FERFYADTK

-397 TSYMRSHRTSKMG
+397 TSYMRSHR
-410 NANITKVYLRS
+410 
-421 TYNEDESVAMGKQSI
+421 
-436 DRGFFGWLYD
+436 
-446 RLLDLADN
+446 
-454 KRGTFKENTE
+454 
-464 LIVQMKE
+464 
-471 ALPARKVES
+471 
-480 ISGALYGIIK
+480 
-490 EREMLLNEI
+490 
-499 YSWQEDE
+499 
-506 IKEKTELLFSGKLMS
+506 
-521 RTEDVSCLMNG
+521 
-532 RCPYPTE
+532 
-539 DKCMLCKYSIP
+539 
-550 TTFSL
+550 
-555 AMAGDELKRLLTEF
+555 
-569 GRTNAEDVIDRINL
+569 
-583 TYQIGK
+583 
-589 LIMVLKE
+589 
-596 AIDRFG
+596 
-602 YEYIETY
+602 
-609 IDYKEIN
+609 
-616 ELIKKETPNMIFL
+616 
-629 EEIQNDRR
+629 

>member
-1 MPSVYW
+1 
-7 MNFIRGR
+7 
-14 LVDMQKPTFTE
+14 MQKPTFTE
-25 IRHRYKEKYQKRLSA
+25 IRHRYKEKNKKRLRAS
-40 TDAILEKK
+40 DAVLEKK
-48 LEEYRIYQGGQDCF
+48 LEEYRVYQGGQNCF
-62 GEGQDAEEECEK
+62 DEGQDAQDECEK
-74 FVDFLMLQ
+74 FVDFLTMQ
-82 YNALHEKQ
+82 NNALHAEQ
-90 VQKKYDLLVKTLPK
+90 VQEKYDLLVQTLPK
-104 DYQKR
+104 EYQER

-116 HAGYTRYLVN
+116 HAGYTRYFIN
-126 KRKNLKRH
+126 KRKNLKRN
-134 MANHFKALKTLL
+134 MANHFKALKTML

-158 EELAEL
+158 EELAGL

-190 EQLKFTLEMSMLR
+190 EQFKFTLEMSMLR

-210 EDFYPPEEWA
+210 EDFYTPEEWA
-220 AFADVFF
+220 SFAAVFF

-242 ARSWLYVLLHM
+242 ARSWLYALLHM

-262 LNIPALENLID
+262 LHIPALENLID
-273 ISEYTLEWFEENA
+273 VSEYTLEWFEENA
-286 FSIADAQQVINQVK
+286 FSVADAQQVINQVK

-321 AALLPTAVAL
+321 AALLPTAVAI
-331 IICEQWRRKKGQAVL
+331 IICEQWRRKKEQAVL

-355 KMTELFGLETDF
+355 RMTEMFGLETGF

-387 AGLSGKAGTL
+387 AELSGKAGTL
-397 TSYMRSHRTSKMG
+397 TSYMRSHKTSKMG

-454 KRGTFKENTE
+454 KRRTFKENTE

-471 ALPARKVES
+471 ALPARNVES
-480 ISGALYGIIK
+480 ISGALYGAIK

-555 AMAGDELKRLLTEF
+555 TMAGDELKRLLTEF

-583 TYQIGK
+583 THQIGK
-589 LIMVLKE
+589 LVMILKE

-629 EEIQNDRR
+629 EEIQNDRK

>member
-1 MPSVYW
+1 
-7 MNFIRGR
+7 
-14 LVDMQKPTFTE
+14 MQKLTLAE
-25 IRHRYKEKYQKRLSA
+25 IRRRYKEKYKKRLSA
-40 TDAILEKK
+40 TDAVLERK
-48 LEEYRIYQGGQDCF
+48 LEEYRVYQGGQDCF
-62 GEGQDAEEECEK
+62 SERQDAQEECERI
-74 FVDFLMLQ
+74 VDFLMLQ
-82 YNALHEKQ
+82 YNALHEKK
-90 VQKKYDLLVKTLPK
+90 VKEKYDFLVQTLPK
-104 DYQKR
+104 DYQKK

-116 HAGYTRYLVN
+116 HAGYTRYLIN
-126 KRKNLKRH
+126 KRKNLKRNIS
-134 MANHFKALKTLL
+134 NHFKALKTML

-158 EELAEL
+158 EELAGL

-210 EDFYPPEEWA
+210 ADFYTPEEWA
-220 AFADVFF
+220 SFASVFF
-227 DIDRHIEKAFADCFY
+227 DIDRNIEKAFADCFY
-242 ARSWLYVLLHM
+242 ARSWLYALLHM

-262 LNIPALENLID
+262 LHIPALENLID
-273 ISEYTLEWFEENA
+273 ISEYTLEWFENNT
-286 FSIADAQQVINQVK
+286 FSIADAQQVINHVK

-321 AALLPTAVAL
+321 AALLPTAIAF

-355 KMTELFGLETDF
+355 KMTEMFGLETGF

-387 AGLSGKAGTL
+387 AELSGKAGTL

-589 LIMVLKE
+589 LVMILKE

>member
-1 MPSVYW
+1 
-7 MNFIRGR
+7 
-14 LVDMQKPTFTE
+14 MQKLTLAE
-25 IRHRYKEKYQKRLSA
+25 IRRRYKEKYKKRLSA
-40 TDAILEKK
+40 TDAVLERK
-48 LEEYRIYQGGQDCF
+48 LEEYRVYQGGQDCF
-62 GEGQDAEEECEK
+62 SERQDAQEECERI
-74 FVDFLMLQ
+74 VDFLMLQ
-82 YNALHEKQ
+82 YNALHEKK
-90 VQKKYDLLVKTLPK
+90 VKEKYDLLVKTLPK
-104 DYQKR
+104 DYQER

-116 HAGYTRYLVN
+116 HAGYTRYLIN
-126 KRKNLKRH
+126 KRKNLKRN
-134 MANHFKALKTLL
+134 MANHFKALKTML

-158 EELAEL
+158 EELAGL

-185 YNQKP
+185 HDKEP
-190 EQLKFTLEMSMLR
+190 EQLKFNLEMSMLR

-210 EDFYPPEEWA
+210 EDFYTPEEWA
-220 AFADVFF
+220 SFADVFF

-262 LNIPALENLID
+262 LHIPALENLID

-355 KMTELFGLETDF
+355 KMTELFGLETGF

-506 IKEKTELLFSGKLMS
+506 IKEKAEFLFAGKLMS
-521 RTEDVSCLMNG
+521 RSEDVSCLVNG

-539 DKCMLCKYSIP
+539 DKCMLCRYSIP

-555 AMAGDELKRLLTEF
+555 TMAGDELKRLLTEF
-569 GRTNAEDVIDRINL
+569 GRTNVEDVIDRINL

-589 LIMVLKE
+589 LVMVLKE

>member
-1 MPSVYW
+1 
-7 MNFIRGR
+7 
-14 LVDMQKPTFTE
+14 MQKPTFTE

-158 EELAEL
+158 EELARL

-210 EDFYPPEEWA
+210 ADFYTPEEWA
-220 AFADVFF
+220 SFASVFF
-227 DIDRHIEKAFADCFY
+227 DIDRNIEKAFADCFY
-242 ARSWLYVLLHM
+242 ARSWLYALLHM

-262 LNIPALENLID
+262 LHIPALENLID
-273 ISEYTLEWFEENA
+273 ISEYTLDWFENNT
-286 FSIADAQQVINQVK
+286 FSIADAQQVINHVK

-321 AALLPTAVAL
+321 AALLPTAIAF

-355 KMTELFGLETDF
+355 KMTEMFGLETGF

-387 AGLSGKAGTL
+387 AELSGKAGTL

-421 TYNEDESVAMGKQSI
+421 TYNEDESVGMGKQNI

-446 RLLDLADN
+446 RLLDLTDN
-454 KRGTFKENTE
+454 KQNTFKENTG

-471 ALPARKVES
+471 TLPARKVES
-480 ISGALYGIIK
+480 ISGALYGTIK

-539 DKCMLCKYSIP
+539 DKCMLCRYSIP

-555 AMAGDELKRLLTEF
+555 TMAGDELKRLLTEL
-569 GRTNAEDVIDRINL
+569 GKTNVEDTIDRISL

-589 LIMVLKE
+589 LVMILKE

>member
-1 MPSVYW
+1 
-7 MNFIRGR
+7 
-14 LVDMQKPTFTE
+14 MQKPTFAK
-25 IRHRYKEKYQKRLSA
+25 IRHRYKEKNKKRLKSS
-40 TDAILEKK
+40 DAVLEKK
-48 LEEYRIYQGGQDCF
+48 LEEYRVYQGGHNCF
-62 GEGQDAEEECEK
+62 DEGQDAQDECEK
-74 FVDFLMLQ
+74 FVDFLTMQ
-82 YNALHEKQ
+82 NNALHAEQ
-90 VQKKYDLLVKTLPK
+90 VQEKYDFLVKTLPK

-116 HAGYTRYLVN
+116 HAGYTRYLIN

-134 MANHFKALKTLL
+134 MANHFKALKTML

-174 RQYAVWFLTYI
+174 RQFAVWFLTYI

-190 EQLKFTLEMSMLR
+190 EQFKFRLEMSMLR

-210 EDFYPPEEWA
+210 ADFYTSEEWA
-220 AFADVFF
+220 VFAAVFF

-242 ARSWLYVLLHM
+242 ARCWMYALLHM

-273 ISEYTLEWFEENA
+273 ISEYTLDWFENNV
-286 FSIADAQQVINQVK
+286 FSIADAQQIINHVK

-321 AALLPTAVAL
+321 AALLPTAIAF
-331 IICEQWRRKKGQAVL
+331 IICEQWRRKKGQAML
-346 FEKFYADTK
+346 FEKFYVDTG
-355 KMTELFGLETDF
+355 KMTEMFGLETDF

-387 AGLSGKAGTL
+387 AELSGKAGTL
-397 TSYMRSHRTSKMG
+397 TSYMRSHKTSKMG
-410 NANITKVYLRS
+410 NANITKVYLCS
-421 TYNEDESVAMGKQSI
+421 TYNEKESVGMGKQSI

-454 KRGTFKENTE
+454 KRRTFKENTE

-471 ALPARKVES
+471 TLPAWKVES
-480 ISGALYGIIK
+480 ISGALYGTIK

-521 RTEDVSCLMNG
+521 RTEDVSCLVSG

-539 DKCMLCKYSIP
+539 DKCMLCRYSIP

-555 AMAGDELKRLLTEF
+555 TMAGDELKRLLTEF
-569 GRTNAEDVIDRINL
+569 GRTNAEDVTDRINL

-589 LIMVLKE
+589 LVMVLKE

-602 YEYIETY
+602 YDYIETY

-629 EEIQNDRR
+629 EEIQFQKGVKIPFHSGIRLK

>member
-1 MPSVYW
+1 

-14 LVDMQKPTFTE
+14 SVDMQKPTFTE
-25 IRHRYKEKYQKRLSA
+25 IRHRYKEKNKKRLRAS
-40 TDAILEKK
+40 DAVLEKK
-48 LEEYRIYQGGQDCF
+48 LEEYRVYQGGQDCF
-62 GEGQDAEEECEK
+62 DEGQDAQDECEK
-74 FVDFLMLQ
+74 FVDFLTMQ
-82 YNALHEKQ
+82 NNALHAEQ
-90 VQKKYDLLVKTLPK
+90 VQEKYDLLVKTLPK
-104 DYQKR
+104 GYQER

-116 HAGYTRYLVN
+116 HAGFTRYLIN
-126 KRKNLKRH
+126 KRKNLKRNIS
-134 MANHFKALKTLL
+134 NHFKALKTML

-158 EELAEL
+158 EELAGL

-190 EQLKFTLEMSMLR
+190 EQFKFTLEMSMLR

-210 EDFYPPEEWA
+210 EDFYTPEEWA
-220 AFADVFF
+220 SFAAVFF

-242 ARSWLYVLLHM
+242 ARSWLYALLHM

-262 LNIPALENLID
+262 LHIPALENLID
-273 ISEYTLEWFEENA
+273 VSEYTLEWFEDNA

-321 AALLPTAVAL
+321 AALLPTAIAF

-346 FEKFYADTK
+346 FERFYADTK
-355 KMTELFGLETDF
+355 RMTEMFGLETGF

-387 AGLSGKAGTL
+387 AELSGKAGTL
-397 TSYMRSHRTSKMG
+397 TSYMRSHKTSKMG
-410 NANITKVYLRS
+410 NANVTKVYLRS

-454 KRGTFKENTE
+454 KRRTFKENTE

-471 ALPARKVES
+471 AIPARNVES
-480 ISGALYGIIK
+480 ISGALYGAIK

-506 IKEKTELLFSGKLMS
+506 IKERTEMLFSGKLMS

-539 DKCMLCKYSIP
+539 NNCMLCRYSIP

-589 LIMVLKE
+589 LIMILKE

-602 YEYIETY
+602 YDYIETY
-609 IDYKEIN
+609 IDYQEIN

-629 EEIQNDRR
+629 EEIQNDRK

>member
-1 MPSVYW
+1 
-7 MNFIRGR
+7 
-14 LVDMQKPTFTE
+14 MQKPTFAE
-25 IRHRYKEKYQKRLSA
+25 IRHRYKEKNKKRLRAS
-40 TDAILEKK
+40 DAMLEKK
-48 LEEYRIYQGGQDCF
+48 LEEYRGYQGGQNCF
-62 GEGQDAEEECEK
+62 DEGQDAQDECEK
-74 FVDFLMLQ
+74 FVDFLTMQ
-82 YNALHEKQ
+82 NNALHAEQ
-90 VQKKYDLLVKTLPK
+90 VQEKYDLLVQTLPK
-104 DYQKR
+104 EYQER
-109 FPDTIRR
+109 FTDTIRR
-116 HAGYTRYLVN
+116 HAGYTRYFIN
-126 KRKNLKRH
+126 KRKNLKRN
-134 MANHFKALKTLL
+134 MSNHFKALKTML

-190 EQLKFTLEMSMLR
+190 EQFKFSLEMSMLR

-210 EDFYPPEEWA
+210 EDFYTPEEWA
-220 AFADVFF
+220 SFAAVFF

-242 ARSWLYVLLHM
+242 ARSWLYALLHM

-321 AALLPTAVAL
+321 AALLPTAIAL

-355 KMTELFGLETDF
+355 RMTEMFGLETDF

-387 AGLSGKAGTL
+387 DELSGKAGTL
-397 TSYMRSHRTSKMG
+397 TSYMRSHKTSKMG

-454 KRGTFKENTE
+454 KRRTFKENTE

-471 ALPARKVES
+471 AIPARKVES
-480 ISGALYGIIK
+480 ISGALYGAIK

-539 DKCMLCKYSIP
+539 DKCMLCRYSIP

-555 AMAGDELKRLLTEF
+555 ATAGDELKRLLSEF

-589 LIMVLKE
+589 LVMILKE

-629 EEIQNDRR
+629 EDIQNDRR

>member
-1 MPSVYW
+1 
-7 MNFIRGR
+7 
-14 LVDMQKPTFTE
+14 MQKPTFTE
-25 IRHRYKEKYQKRLSA
+25 IRRRYKEKYQKRLSA
-40 TDAILEKK
+40 TDAMLEKK
-48 LEEYRIYQGGQDCF
+48 LEEYRVYQGGQDCF

-90 VQKKYDLLVKTLPK
+90 VQEKYDLLVKTLPK

-116 HAGYTRYLVN
+116 HAGYTRYLIN
-126 KRKNLKRH
+126 KRKNLKRNIS
-134 MANHFKALKTLL
+134 NHFKALKTML

-158 EELAEL
+158 EELAGL

-190 EQLKFTLEMSMLR
+190 EQFMFSLEMSMLR

-210 EDFYPPEEWA
+210 EDFYTPEEWA
-220 AFADVFF
+220 SFAAVFF

-262 LNIPALENLID
+262 LHIPALENLID

-286 FSIADAQQVINQVK
+286 FSIADAQQVINHVK

-309 KTGAKKHFNIPQ
+309 KTGTKKHFNIPQ

-506 IKEKTELLFSGKLMS
+506 IK
-521 RTEDVSCLMNG
+521 R
-532 RCPYPTE
+532 
-539 DKCMLCKYSIP
+539 
-550 TTFSL
+550 
-555 AMAGDELKRLLTEF
+555 KRNF
-569 GRTNAEDVIDRINL
+569 
-583 TYQIGK
+583 
-589 LIMVLKE
+589 
-596 AIDRFG
+596 F
-602 YEYIETY
+602 
-609 IDYKEIN
+609 
-616 ELIKKETPNMIFL
+616 FL
-629 EEIQNDRR
+629 EN